1 MADEELTRHF
11 FRLLTVGPEAWN
23 TWKKENPDVK
33 LDFSGH
39 KFEGILTAH
48 LYDLDFSDVDITAAK
63 LTSANLNRT
72 NLTRARAWRTDFGG
86 ANLDDADLSGALLVQ
101 ANFGMS
107 SIEGTNFSGA
117 ELTQTGF
124 GSAKGVGTRFDRAR
138 LNSVNFLMAGLV
150 RADFRNAVMGDI
162 DFTAASLED
171 ADFTGATLVRNV
183 FVDTNLSNTD
193 FTNCEMGGNLFCGV
207 DVRTVRGL
215 ETTTHRRPSSLG
227 IDTIVLSEGALPEAF
242 LRGCA
247 VPDSISVQI
256 PSLVRA
262 LGPIQFYSCFISYSH
277 EDKLF
282 ARKLYLSLQARG
294 ISCWLDEHKLL
305 PGDDIFEKVDQGIRL
320 WDKVLLCCSNSSLT
334 SWWVDNEI
342 STAFEKEQQLMKQR
356 GRKVLAL
363 VPLNLDGYMFTGEW
377 ESGKS
382 VQIKSRLAADFTG
395 WETDNEKFNEQVDK
409 VAKALRT
416 DAGGREVPPSSKL

>member
-23 TWKKENPDVK
+23 KWKKENPDVR

-48 LYDLDFSDVDITAAK
+48 LYDLDFSAVDITAAK
-63 LTSANLNRT
+63 LTSADLSRT
-72 NLTRARAWRTDFGG
+72 SLAGALAWRTDFGG
-86 ANLDDADLSGALLVQ
+86 ATLDDADLSGALLAQ
-101 ANFGMS
+101 ANLGRT
-107 SIEGTNFSGA
+107 SIRGTNFSGA
-117 ELTQTGF
+117 ELTQTNF
-124 GSAKGVGTRFDRAR
+124 SNAKGMGAKFVSAR
-138 LNSVNFLMAGLV
+138 LNTVDFLLAELV
-150 RADFRNAVMGDI
+150 SANFRNAVMGDI
-162 DFTAASLED
+162 DFTSASLEN
-171 ADFTGATLVRNV
+171 ADFTEAILIRNV
-183 FVDTNLSNTD
+183 FADTNLTNTD

-207 DVRTVRGL
+207 DVKATRGL
-215 ETTTHRRPSSLG
+215 ETIDHRRPSSLG
-227 IDTIVLSEGALPEAF
+227 IDTIVLSEGALPEPF

-277 EDKLF
+277 EDEIF
-282 ARKLYLSLQARG
+282 AQRLYDALQAKG
-294 ISCWLDEHKLL
+294 ISCWLDKHKLL
-305 PGDDIFEKVDQGIRL
+305 PGDDIFEQVDQGIRL
-320 WDKVLLCCSNSSLT
+320 WDKVLLCCSDSSLT

-342 STAFEKEQQLMKQR
+342 NTAFEKEQLLMKQR

-363 VPLNLDGYMFTGEW
+363 VPLNLDGYMFSGKW

-382 VQIKSRLAADFTG
+382 TQIKSRLAADFTG
-395 WETDNEKFNEQVDK
+395 WETDVDKFDGQVD
-409 VAKALRT
+409 
-416 DAGGREVPPSSKL
+416 